1 MRGILGALI
10 LLFGVIVLRFDA
22 ISNRPSNVR
31 LVAGNSTANLSEWIP
46 VKPVTEKPSV
56 PRSYLENPLAFLS
69 LAPTDSLQL
78 LPGIGP
84 VIAER
89 VAVTRSGQRS
99 FTKWEDLL
107 SVKGIGPKTL
117 ERLKRAACTD

>member
-22 ISNRPSNVR
+22 IIHRPSNVR
-31 LVAGNSTANLSEWIP
+31 LVAGNSTANPSEWIP
-46 VKPVTEKPSV
+46 AKPVPEKRSV

-69 LAPTDSLQL
+69 LAPIDSLQL

-107 SVKGIGPKTL
+107 AVKGIGPKTL
-117 ERLKRAACTD
+117 ERLKQAACTD

>member
-22 ISNRPSNVR
+22 IINRPPNVR
-31 LVAGNSTANLSEWIP
+31 LVAGNSTENLSEWIP
-46 VKPVTEKPSV
+46 VKPVPEKRSV
-56 PRSYLENPLAFLS
+56 PRSYLENPIAFLS
-69 LAPTDSLQL
+69 LAPADSLQL

-89 VAVTRSGQRS
+89 VTVTRSGQRS

-107 SVKGIGPKTL
+107 AVKGIGPKTL
-117 ERLKRAACTD
+117 ERLKQAACTD

>member
-10 LLFGVIVLRFDA
+10 LLFCVITLRFDA
-22 ISNRPSNVR
+22 IIIRPSNVR

-46 VKPVTEKPSV
+46 VKPTPEKGSV
-56 PRSYLENPLAFLS
+56 PQSYLENPLAFLS

-107 SVKGIGPKTL
+107 AVKGIGPKTL
-117 ERLKRAACTD
+117 ERLKQAACTD

>member
-22 ISNRPSNVR
+22 IIEGPSLFR
-31 LVAGNSTANLSEWIP
+31 LVAGNSTAKLSDPIP
-46 VKPVTEKPSV
+46 VRPLPKKHFV
-56 PRSYLENPLAFLS
+56 PLSYRRNPLAFLS
-69 LAPTDSLQL
+69 LAPTDSLRL

-89 VAVTRSGQRS
+89 VAVARSGQRS
-99 FTKWEDLL
+99 FTTWQDLL
-107 SVKGIGPKTL
+107 AVKGIGPKTL
-117 ERLKRAACTD
+117 ERLKQAADTD

>member
-1 MRGILGALI
+1 MRGVLGALI
-10 LLFGVIVLRFDA
+10 VLSTVIALRFEA
-22 ISNRPSNVR
+22 ITPRPSDVR
-31 LVAGNSTANLSEWIP
+31 HLAGNSAANLSDLHR
-46 VKPVTEKPSV
+46 VKTPPDKNSGPL
-56 PRSYLENPLAFLS
+56 SYRENPLAFLS

-89 VAVTRSGQRS
+89 IAIARSGQRS
-99 FTKWEDLL
+99 FTTWEDLL

-117 ERLKRAACTD
+117 ERLKQAAATN

>member
-10 LLFGVIVLRFDA
+10 LLFCVIALRFDA
-22 ISNRPSNVR
+22 IIIRPSNVR

-46 VKPVTEKPSV
+46 VKLAPEKRSV
-56 PRSYLENPLAFLS
+56 PQSYLENPLAFLS

-107 SVKGIGPKTL
+107 AVKGIGPKTL
-117 ERLKRAACTD
+117 ERLKKAAGVD